1 MDLQLKTDKKEYFKC
16 SMYYMRRYFGL
27 REIILMSILF
37 IAGMLLYFLA
47 DLILILIFFGLTCAV
62 LLVTVVLFVWTSL
75 AGCKHDLEK
84 IGVAA
89 QKLHFDENALN
100 VEFYDKGGELVSC
113 ENYEYSQ
120 MEAVVVKKR
129 FIYIYAAIAIFFYI
143 KRDKIGDKDFN
154 ELGLYLRENVPEAKF
169 KFKTV
174 KRIYPKK
181 EKVKFELDKDK
192 NKTEK

>member
-1 MDLQLKTDKKEYFKC
+1 MDLKIKTDKKDYFKC

-62 LLVTVVLFVWTSL
+62 LLLTVVLFVWTSL

-89 QKLHFDENALN
+89 QKLHFEENAVN
-100 VEFYDKGGELVSC
+100 VEFYDKGGELIVC
-113 ENYEYSQ
+113 ENYEYSKI
-120 MEAVVVKKR
+120 EAVVIKKR

-143 KRDKIGDKDFN
+143 KRDKIGDKDF
-154 ELGLYLRENVPEAKF
+154 EALGEYLRENVPKEKF

-181 EKVKFELDKDK
+181 QKIKFEADS
-192 NKTEK
+192 EKKE